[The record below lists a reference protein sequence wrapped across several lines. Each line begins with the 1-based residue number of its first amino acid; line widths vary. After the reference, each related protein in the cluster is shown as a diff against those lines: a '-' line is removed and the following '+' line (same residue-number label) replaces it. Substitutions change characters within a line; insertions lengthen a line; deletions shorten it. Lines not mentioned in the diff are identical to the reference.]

1 MPDLSQPSPD
11 ATRIDDQAGLG
22 GIQAAHVSADIGAMK
37 EGSLDGL
44 RAELALLEAQEEFFS
59 ARRRHL
65 HNQIDFGYATEDS
78 RTREQEVSAERQ
90 RLHRR
95 IDELRE
101 LLSATETGV

>member
-1 MPDLSQPSPD
+1 MEE
-11 ATRIDDQAGLG
+11 AG
-22 GIQAAHVSADIGAMK
+22 
-37 EGSLDGL
+37 LDGL
-44 RAELALLEAQEEFFS
+44 RAELALLEAQEELFS
-59 ARRRHL
+59 ARRRHR

-78 RTREQEVSAERQ
+78 RAREREVSAERQ